1 MFPIE
6 VFIDWLDL
14 KLPDWYAFLSGFFV
28 GLLGVLALSF
38 LVMFFS
44 PDSLFFWMPVI
55 LLFTGASAGY
65 KFWQR
70 KKSNKLWSS
79 KLLCLLTGVITA
91 GVATGIQMS
100 VDWYLFKTR
109 TSILFLTIFFL
120 TGAIGSLLGGLL
132 RHKYEKQIS
141 KKDVSKALE

>member
-1 MFPIE
+1 M
-6 VFIDWLDL
+6 
-14 KLPDWYAFLSGFFV
+14 

-44 PDSLFFWMPVI
+44 PDTLFFWMPVI

-70 KKSNKLWSS
+70 KKSNKLLSS

-91 GVATGIQMS
+91 GVAAGVQMS

-109 TSILFLTIFFL
+109 TSILFLSIFFL

-141 KKDVSKALE
+141 KKADSKALE